1 MKLPQPTTECQ
12 PKGKKRQIRFPNIGR
27 HAHLLGV
34 TRSHL
39 YRVLVGERVSTG
51 LVDRYRQLQGKGEQP

>member
-1 MKLPQPTTECQ
+1 MQVPHPSTEH
-12 PKGKKRQIRFPNIGR
+12 PSNGKKRLVRFPNIVR

-34 TRSHL
+34 NRSHL